1 MAGKIKI
8 RAKEDG
14 GIVEVKALMEHV
26 MESGSRKDRNTG
38 ELIPAHHI
46 TELTI
51 EHNGK
56 VVVTANWGPGVST
69 NPYISLK
76 FKGGAK
82 GDTIKVSWVDNKGES
97 ASEETT
103 IS

>member
-8 RAKEDG
+8 RAKEQDG
-14 GIVEVKALMEHV
+14 VVEVKALMEHI
-26 MESGSRKDRNTG
+26 MESGNRKDRSTG

-46 TELTI
+46 TELTV

-56 VVVTANWGPGVST
+56 VVVAANWGGGVSA
-69 NPYISLK
+69 NPYISVK

-82 GDTIKVSWVDNKGES
+82 GDSIKVSWVDNKGES
-97 ASEETT
+97 ATEETK